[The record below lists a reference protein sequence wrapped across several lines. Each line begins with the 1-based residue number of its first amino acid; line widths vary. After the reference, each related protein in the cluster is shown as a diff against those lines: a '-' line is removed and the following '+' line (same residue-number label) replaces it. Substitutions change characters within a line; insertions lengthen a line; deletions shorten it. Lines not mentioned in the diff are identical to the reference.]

1 MNDQFNKDNVFE
13 GGSRV
18 ECHPACDAWMQGD
31 RYGEVIAQVEGEESM
46 VCVKM
51 DSGRILNFPPD
62 LVRKV

>member
-31 RYGEVIAQVEGEESM
+31 RYGEVITQLENGDVS
-46 VCVKM
+46 VKM
-51 DSGRILNFPPD
+51 DRSGRTLYFPPD
-62 LVRKV
+62 LVKKI